1 MCETHSVNRL
11 LICCVRENHQN
22 DVTFR
27 CKSKERRNKTTHI
40 TNTNS
45 HTHTMKAR
53 DLKTFL
59 FYFLKFVIY
68 TVIIRRRVVAV
79 AFKLHSLVLQVR
91 L

>member
-27 CKSKERRNKTTHI
+27 CKSKEEKQNHTHI
-40 TNTNS
+40 TKTN
-45 HTHTMKAR
+45 THTMKAR

>member
-1 MCETHSVNRL
+1 
-11 LICCVRENHQN
+11 
-22 DVTFR
+22 
-27 CKSKERRNKTTHI
+27 
-40 TNTNS
+40 
-45 HTHTMKAR
+45 MKAR

-68 TVIIRRRVVAV
+68 TVIIRRHVVAV